1 MVAKIAVAAANF
13 AIDKPYSYWVPEGMA
28 LQPGVRVSV
37 PFGRGNRRSE
47 GVVLELTG
55 HADENAYFSYLCEM
69 RREIPA
75 LRYENCRTADGTTH
89 TQIPAELKA
98 LVDKLKNWS
107 YYKLKFKR

>member
-1 MVAKIAVAAANF
+1 M
-13 AIDKPYSYWVPEGMA
+13 
-28 LQPGVRVSV
+28 
-37 PFGRGNRRSE
+37 
-47 GVVLELTG
+47 VLELTG

-89 TQIPAELKA
+89 TQIPTELKA